1 MTKDTYI
8 RALAEIDKMP
18 EEYREA
24 ATADLRKEYMDDF
37 DRLIR
42 ANHIET
48 VIEEACH
55 DTIWEYAAGRI
66 NIFDAI
72 SECVVNLRIKKEEVW
87 NDILNGRIEAE
98 CTTPAEEE

>member
-1 MTKDTYI
+1 MTRETYI
-8 RALAEIDKMP
+8 KALAEIDKMP

-24 ATADLRKEYMDDF
+24 ARADLRKEYMDDF

-55 DTIWEYAAGRI
+55 QTIWEYAAGRI
-66 NIFDAI
+66 NLFDAI
-72 SECVVNLRIKKEEVW
+72 SECVVDLRMKREEIW
-87 NDILNGRIEAE
+87 DDILAGRIEAE
-98 CTTPAEEE
+98 CNTPAEEE

>member
-18 EEYREA
+18 EEYREGA
-24 ATADLRKEYMDDF
+24 RADLRKEYMDDF

-55 DTIWEYAAGRI
+55 QTIWEYAAGRI
-66 NIFDAI
+66 NLHDAI
-72 SECVVNLRIKKEEVW
+72 GECVVDLRMKREEIW
-87 NDILNGRIEAE
+87 DDILNGRIEAE
-98 CTTPAEEE
+98 CTTSAEEE